1 MDAVTA
7 GQGERAAP
15 RAVELSMSLLRAT
28 LLAGLKL
35 GAVAFA
41 AALCGPAHAALYQC
55 TGAAGETLFT
65 DSGCPSGYRTDL
77 VVSEA
82 PVAATPA
89 AAPETPAAP
98 AASAPQQPPASD
110 ANPALLEAERE
121 NARLRDELQQER
133 LRAIDR
139 KLDALLETQPAYG
152 AVGVIPF
159 GFPPKPFPVCGAKP
173 GQTPWV
179 NCRPARNDLKPR
191 NDLKSKAF
199 RSGAGACG
207 IAGCT
212 PSVLR

>member
-1 MDAVTA
+1 
-7 GQGERAAP
+7 
-15 RAVELSMSLLRAT
+15 MSLFRA
-28 LLAGLKL
+28 LLTGLKL

-41 AALCGPAHAALYQC
+41 AGLCWPAHAALYQC
-55 TGAAGETLFT
+55 TGAGGEILFT
-65 DSGCPSGYRTDL
+65 DSGCPSGYRADL
-77 VVSEA
+77 VVPEA
-82 PVAATPA
+82 PVAAGPA
-89 AAPETPAAP
+89 AVPEAPAAP
-98 AASAPQQPPASD
+98 AVSAPQRPQASGAD
-110 ANPALLEAERE
+110 PALVETERE

-159 GFPPKPFPVCGAKP
+159 GFPPKPFPICGAKP

-199 RSGAGACG
+199 RGGAGACG

-212 PSVLR
+212 PSIMR